1 MFSKPEVLVWAP
13 SQPEDP
19 FHSPEISELSSEC
32 PKKINWSFKT
42 VFDCGSSPC
51 NAFYYNYY
59 YGAELD

>member
-32 PKKINWSFKT
+32 PINK
-42 VFDCGSSPC
+42 
-51 NAFYYNYY
+51 
-59 YGAELD
+59 

>member
-32 PKKINWSFKT
+32 PKINLIE
-42 VFDCGSSPC
+42 V
-51 NAFYYNYY
+51 
-59 YGAELD
+59 LR